1 MAEFERLQL
10 DDTSWVDVARGWLGD
25 LGVDL
30 EAALADVLANTRWQG
45 SRLYKYDHWVEEN
58 RLGAMWR
65 PGEPVPHPALLDAH
79 RALQH
84 RYNVRFEGF
93 AILQYRNER
102 DGQAFHRDRDM
113 RWCEDT
119 LIGILTLG
127 ATRPWLL
134 RPRAHRNDHALESK
148 GATHDLAPA
157 AGDLFVMGGRCQA
170 DWEHSVP
177 PIHRRTDVRLSA
189 QWRWTSKAGRPEV
202 GASYRAPQHYS
213 RGR

>member
-1 MAEFERLQL
+1 MTIVFERLAL
-10 DDTSWVDVARGWLGD
+10 DETSWVDVARGYLAEGLDD
-25 LGVDL
+25 LRD
-30 EAALADVLANTRWQG
+30 EVLANTRWSG
-45 SRLYKYDHWVEEN
+45 SKLFKFDHWVEEN
-58 RLGAMWR
+58 RLGSMWR
-65 PGEPVPHPALLDAH
+65 PGDGPPPHPVLVDVH

-84 RYNVRFEGF
+84 HYGVRFDGF
-93 AILQYRNER
+93 ALIQYRDGG

-119 LIGILTLG
+119 LIAILTLG

-134 RPRAHRNDHALESK
+134 RPRANRNDHSLDRK

-157 AGDLFVMGGRCQA
+157 AGDLFVMGGRAQA

-177 PIHRRTDVRLSA
+177 PVRRPVGVRLSM
-189 QWRWTSKAGRPEV
+189 QWRWTSKRGKPEV

-213 RGR
+213 R